1 MKALMIGQVASQ
13 SGVAVETV
21 RFYERQGLLDP
32 PARRA
37 SGYRQ
42 YNEDVVTRIRFI
54 RRAKEL
60 GFSLS
65 EIDELLKLRVDS
77 ADACAETKR
86 LVVGRIEQIDEKISD
101 LQRVRNALSDMT
113 AACGEAGSDSE
124 CPILEAL
131 ARYDLV

>member
-13 SGVAVETV
+13 SGVGVETI

-32 PARRA
+32 PSRRA

-42 YNEDVVTRIRFI
+42 YDEEVVTRIRFI

-60 GFSLS
+60 GFSLD
-65 EIDELLKLRVDS
+65 EIETLLKLRMD
-77 ADACAETKR
+77 ANACAETKR
-86 LVVGRIEQIDEKISD
+86 LVDERIQQIDEKIRD
-101 LQRVRNALSDMT
+101 LQRVRNALSDM
-113 AACGEAGSDSE
+113 AATCGEAGSNSD

>member
-13 SGVAVETV
+13 TGVGVETI

-32 PARRA
+32 PTRRA

-42 YNEDVVTRIRFI
+42 YDEDVVTRIRFI
-54 RRAKEL
+54 RRGKEL
-60 GFSLS
+60 GFSLT
-65 EIDELLKLRVDS
+65 EIDELLKLRVDP
-77 ADACAETKR
+77 DACAETKR
-86 LVVGRIEQIDEKISD
+86 RVDEKIGQIDEKIRD
-101 LQRVRNALSDMT
+101 LQRVRDALSDLAST
-113 AACGEAGSDSE
+113 CGESRDTSQ

>member
-1 MKALMIGQVASQ
+1 MKPLMIGQVASQ
-13 SGVAVETV
+13 SGVAVETI
-21 RFYERQGLLDP
+21 RFYERQGLLEP
-32 PARRA
+32 PERRA

-42 YNEDVVTRIRFI
+42 YDEDVVTRIRFI

-60 GFSLS
+60 GFSLT

-86 LVVGRIEQIDEKISD
+86 LVVGRIEQIDDKIRD

-113 AACGEAGSDSE
+113 AACDENGSGGE
-124 CPILEAL
+124 CPILDAL

>member
-13 SGVAVETV
+13 SGVGVETI

-32 PARRA
+32 PSRRA

-42 YNEDVVTRIRFI
+42 YDEEVVTRIRFI

-65 EIDELLKLRVDS
+65 EIDVLLKLRVDS
-77 ADACAETKR
+77 DDACAETKL
-86 LVVGRIEQIDEKISD
+86 LVVERIEQIDEKIRD
-101 LQRVRNALSDMT
+101 LQRVRGALSDMVAT
-113 AACGEAGSDSE
+113 CGENESSSE